1 MLKRIAIVFVTLVL
15 LVILAGGLVGFN
27 LFRDA
32 KIAEF
37 FANMPPK
44 TVTISATEVEPR
56 SWQPGIEA
64 IGTAKALR
72 GVDIAVETGGVVK
85 EIGFEANERIEA
97 GKVLVRIDDS
107 VERAQLGAARADL
120 ELANAQL
127 ARQQEL
133 RQRGV
138 TTQVAYDEAVARVA
152 TARSALA
159 RLEATIAQKT
169 ISAPF
174 AGVIGIPRIDVGEYV
189 QPGTTVATL
198 QDLDTMNVD
207 FTVPEQVTD
216 RIALGQPV
224 VFGTRAGEFTL
235 EGRITGIDPKV
246 DPQTRLVS
254 VRASVDNTGG
264 NLRPGQFV
272 HARVVLAREDGV
284 IVLPQTAVV
293 ASLYGDYVYLVET
306 ESGAE
311 GAEPTLRVRQVFVT
325 TGRRDGALVEIVEG
339 VEPGQTVV
347 TSGQNKLQGGMLV
360 KIDNTVDPVRVAGAR

>member
-15 LVILAGGLVGFN
+15 LVVLAGGLVGFN

-44 TVTISATEVEPR
+44 VVTISATGVEPR

-72 GVDIAVETGGVVK
+72 GVDIAVETGGVVE
-85 EIGFEANERIEA
+85 EIGFQANERIEA

-120 ELANAQL
+120 ELANTQL

-159 RLEATIAQKT
+159 RLEAVIAQKT
-169 ISAPF
+169 IPAPF
-174 AGVIGIPRIDVGEYV
+174 AGVIGIPRIDVGAYV
-189 QPGTTVATL
+189 QPGTPVATL

-207 FTVPEQVTD
+207 FTVPEQVAD
-216 RIALGQPV
+216 RVGLGQPV
-224 VFGTRAGEFTL
+224 AFGTRSGEFVL

-254 VRASVDNTGG
+254 VRASVDNTQGR
-264 NLRPGQFV
+264 LRPGQFV
-272 HARVVLAREDGV
+272 HARVELPREDGIV
-284 IVLPQTAVV
+284 VLPQTAVV
-293 ASLYGDYVYLVET
+293 ASLYGDYVYLVES
-306 ESGAE
+306 EAGPE
-311 GAEPTLRVRQVFVT
+311 GAEPALRVRQVFVT
-325 TGRRDGALVEIVEG
+325 TGRRDGALVEIVGG